1 MRSHD
6 YIPLPVDPGQH
17 LVKTKTPS
25 RYAVILSFSL
35 LLNAIFACYW
45 MLHASQ
51 RPYGFPEASY
61 SPAQE
66 AIAYKTV
73 KFHRGLQ
80 DDIPIYERPPSAAV
94 DQAWEGLY
102 EYAASRVPKSEVV
115 KMTNKTWPIL
125 NEEGNYVIALDVF
138 HQLHCLVSTFHLR
151 FPVVSVDGNHFNQ
164 DTLRQQLH
172 PGHNYTLKSKVH
184 LRHCIGALRQALMCY
199 ADTTPVV
206 WQWSAR
212 YKEAEQ
218 RDDLVHRCR
227 DFDAI
232 KGWAKERS
240 MGALPDLSVYIEG

>member
-1 MRSHD
+1 MRPHD
-6 YIPLPVDPGQH
+6 YIRLPAEPGQYP
-17 LVKTKTPS
+17 VKTKTPS
-25 RYAVILSFSL
+25 RYAVFLSFSL

-45 MLHASQ
+45 IFASQ
-51 RPYGFPEASY
+51 RPYGFPEAGY

-94 DQAWEGLY
+94 DQAWEELY

-138 HQLHCLVSTFHLR
+138 HQLHCL
-151 FPVVSVDGNHFNQ
+151 

-206 WQWSAR
+206 WQWSDR

-240 MGALPDLSVYIEG
+240 MGTLPDLSVYIEG